1 MHMHMPVPVP
11 VHMHMPVPVPVLCLC
26 VHAQVAGRLGRGR
39 AHRSMYMAVVVE
51 TRCM

>member
-1 MHMHMPVPVP
+1 MHMHMPVPV
-11 VHMHMPVPVPVLCLC
+11 HMHMPVPVLCLC